1 MAACASTQ
9 KRSVVLK
16 DVVDVLGV
24 EEQLDTKMASAK
36 TNQAEFEAIVIPSLS
51 ARYTLLSLNVDLVRN
66 ADRNRPVDQ
75 RTINQTGSL
84 GRAMLVAALL
94 FLAGCD
100 RGPAPLPPESIQIR
114 INLLCSTCDDFLRC
128 ELSDVVP
135 EANSYRLYRLREKS
149 FWAQIATIW
158 DYLIQLFR
166 QKTADVRPLTVYE
179 NEGER
184 RRIVSSEAK
193 ARVDAAAGL
202 ILLPDSVIDMRNGQW
217 RTLNGDLQGQCRA
230 LPRREGYAWV
240 RAMLGRELPVERAP

>member
-9 KRSVVLK
+9 KRSAVLK
-16 DVVDVLGV
+16 DVVDIFGV
-24 EEQLDTKMASAK
+24 EEQLDTNMVSAK
-36 TNQAEFEAIVIPSLS
+36 TNQEEFEAIVISPLS
-51 ARYTLLSLNVDLVRN
+51 ARYTLLSPKVDLVRN

-75 RTINQTGSL
+75 RIINRTGSL
-84 GRAMLVAALL
+84 GRAMLVGILL
-94 FLAGCD
+94 LLAGCD
-100 RGPAPLPPESIQIR
+100 RGPAPLPPESLQIR
-114 INLLCSTCDDFLRC
+114 VNLLCSTCDDFLRC
-128 ELSDVVP
+128 EVADVVP
-135 EANSYRLYRLREKS
+135 ETNSYRLHRLREKS

-166 QKTADVRPLTVYE
+166 QKTVDVRPLTIYE

-202 ILLPDSVIDMRNGQW
+202 ILLPDSIIDMRKGQW
-217 RTLNGDLQGQCRA
+217 RTLNGDLQGQCRT

-240 RAMLGRELPVERAP
+240 RAMLGRELPVGRVP